1 MIMLC
6 KIPGAPSN
14 HPGPRKEQAMAVQV
28 CWVSDLDK
36 ALKTARQVNKPV
48 LLDFFNPK

>member
-1 MIMLC
+1 MISFWVTESAENLSPAERRTSM
-6 KIPGAPSN
+6 
-14 HPGPRKEQAMAVQV
+14 AMNV

-36 ALKTARQVNKPV
+36 AREVARKVNKPV